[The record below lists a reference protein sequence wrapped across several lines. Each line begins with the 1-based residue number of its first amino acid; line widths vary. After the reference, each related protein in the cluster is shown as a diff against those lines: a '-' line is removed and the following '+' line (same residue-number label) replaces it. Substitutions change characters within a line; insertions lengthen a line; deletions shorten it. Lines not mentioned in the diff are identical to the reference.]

1 MDIQDIIAYGL
12 VVLAA
17 AFLVKKYFLPKKKAP
32 GCGGDDCKCH

>member
-1 MDIQDIIAYGL
+1 MDLQDIIAYGL

-17 AFLVKKYFLPKKKAP
+17 AFLVKKYLLPKKKAS